1 MARVERRL
9 PDGTLDNPDLPF
21 KPPLPFL
28 GAVVVGVGLHHWW
41 PMASRPAGWAPLGV
55 SLGIVLVALAS
66 ALFAWCVL
74 AFDARN
80 TPLEPWK
87 ATKVIVD
94 DGPFAYSRNPV
105 YLGFVLLQVGVGL
118 WSDRLAVVALVV
130 VPALMIAWMVVP
142 REEAYLRRK
151 FGAEYGEY
159 CTRVR
164 RWL

>member
-1 MARVERRL
+1 MARIERRL

-21 KPPLPFL
+21 KPPLPFAAAIAV
-28 GAVVVGVGLHHWW
+28 GAGLHHWW
-41 PMASRPAGWAPLGV
+41 PMSSRPAGWAPLG
-55 SLGIVLVALAS
+55 IALVALAG
-66 ALFAWCVL
+66 ALLVWCVL
-74 AFDARN
+74 VFRARH

-87 ATKVIVD
+87 ATKAIVD

-105 YLGFVLLQVGVGL
+105 YLGFALFQVGIGL

-130 VPALMIAWMVVP
+130 VPALMIARMVVP

-151 FGAEYGEY
+151 FAQEYGDY
-159 CTRVR
+159 CARVR

>member
-21 KPPLPFL
+21 KPPLPF
-28 GAVVVGVGLHHWW
+28 AAAIVVGVGLHHWW
-41 PMASRPAGWAPLGV
+41 PMSSRPAGWAPLG
-55 SLGIVLVALAS
+55 IALVALAG
-66 ALFAWCVL
+66 ALLVWCVL
-74 AFDARN
+74 VFRSQH

-94 DGPFAYSRNPV
+94 DGPFAFSRNPV
-105 YLGFVLLQVGVGL
+105 YLGFVLLQVGIGL

-130 VPALMIAWMVVP
+130 VPALMIARMVVP
-142 REEAYLRRK
+142 REEAYLQRK
-151 FGAEYGEY
+151 FGQVYGDY
-159 CTRVR
+159 CARVR

>member
-1 MARVERRL
+1 MARIERRL

-21 KPPLPFL
+21 KPPLPFAA
-28 GAVVVGVGLHHWW
+28 AVVVGLGLHHWW
-41 PMASRPAGWAPLGV
+41 PMPSRPAGWAPLGIAV
-55 SLGIVLVALAS
+55 VVLAGAL
-66 ALFAWCVL
+66 LVWCVL
-74 AFDARN
+74 VFRAQR

-105 YLGFVLLQVGVGL
+105 YLGFILLQVGIGL

-130 VPALMIAWMVVP
+130 VPTLMIARMVVP
-142 REEAYLRRK
+142 REEVYLRRK
-151 FGAEYGEY
+151 FGQVYGDY
-159 CTRVR
+159 CTRVG

>member
-21 KPPLPFL
+21 KPPLPFV
-28 GAVVVGVGLHHWW
+28 GAIVVGVGLHHWW
-41 PMASRPAGWAPLGV
+41 PMSSRPAGWA
-55 SLGIVLVALAS
+55 SLGIALGIALVALAG
-66 ALFAWCVL
+66 ALLVWCVL
-74 AFDARN
+74 VFRSQH

-105 YLGFVLLQVGVGL
+105 YLAFVLLQVGIGL

-130 VPALMIAWMVVP
+130 VPALMIARMVVP
-142 REEAYLRRK
+142 REEAYLQRK
-151 FGAEYGEY
+151 FGQVYGDY
-159 CTRVR
+159 CARVR